1 MIAFTQPI
9 RLAVAD
15 DHPLVVLAIE
25 RLIASVQNID
35 IVCRAEDSSGL
46 IEVLDKQDCD
56 VVIMDFFMP
65 GGIHGD
71 GIELIRYLV
80 KHFPKTAIIVLSMT
94 TDADLIGRAM
104 EAGANAVVSKQDRL
118 ELIYVA
124 IVTVLA
130 HEDYLGPSVRALL
143 ADANTSSR
151 VDQIRQKLTRRELD
165 VIARYARGDNVTE
178 IARELG
184 RSVKTISAQKC
195 AAMRKL
201 ELSTDAELY
210 RFAFD
215 SGLVRASLGG
225 A

>member
-1 MIAFTQPI
+1 MRSLNLFDW
-9 RLAVAD
+9 RSD

-80 KHFPKTAIIVLSMT
+80 KHYPKAAIIVLSMT
-94 TDADLIGRAM
+94 TDADLIARAM

>member
-1 MIAFTQPI
+1 MHAFTNRI

-15 DHPLVVLAIE
+15 DHPLVILAIE
-25 RLIASVQNID
+25 KLIANIPNVE
-35 IVCRAEDSSGL
+35 IVCRAKDASEL
-46 IEVLDKQDCD
+46 VEALAEVECD

-65 GGIHGD
+65 GGKHGD
-71 GIELIRYLV
+71 GIELI
-80 KHFPKTAIIVLSMT
+80 KHIASHHPKAATVVLSMM
-94 TDADLIGRAM
+94 TDTDLIEQAL

-130 HEDYLGPSVRALL
+130 EEDYLGPSVRALL
-143 ADANTSSR
+143 ADANVANR
-151 VDQIRQKLTRRELD
+151 VDLIRKKLTRRELD
-165 VIARYARGDNVTE
+165 VIARYAKGGNVTE
-178 IARELG
+178 IAKELG

-201 ELSTDAELY
+201 DLSTDAELY

-215 SGLVRASLGG
+215 SGLVQPRRM
-225 A
+225 

>member
-1 MIAFTQPI
+1 VI
-9 RLAVAD
+9 
-15 DHPLVVLAIE
+15 LAIE
-25 RLIASVQNID
+25 RLIANVQNIE

-46 IEVLDKQDCD
+46 VEALDKQECD

-80 KHFPKTAIIVLSMT
+80 KHYPNAAIIVLSMT
-94 TDADLIGRAM
+94 TDADLIARAM

-143 ADANTSSR
+143 ADASTSNR

-165 VIARYARGDNVTE
+165 VIARYARGGNVTE
-178 IARELG
+178 IARELD

-215 SGLVRASLGG
+215 SGLVRASPGG
-225 A
+225 P

>member
-25 RLIASVQNID
+25 RLIANVQNIE
-35 IVCRAEDSSGL
+35 IVCRAEDSGGL
-46 IEVLDKQDCD
+46 IDALDKRECD

-80 KHFPKTAIIVLSMT
+80 KHYPNAAIIVLSMT

-130 HEDYLGPSVRALL
+130 HEDYPRAVDSRLARRRKHVEPSRPDPPEAHASRTRRHRALC
-143 ADANTSSR
+143 AGW
-151 VDQIRQKLTRRELD
+151 Q
-165 VIARYARGDNVTE
+165 RY
-178 IARELG
+178 
-184 RSVKTISAQKC
+184 
-195 AAMRKL
+195 
-201 ELSTDAELY
+201 
-210 RFAFD
+210 
-215 SGLVRASLGG
+215 
-225 A
+225 